1 MLYST
6 VTQGQSKF
14 ICPARQPDGTS
25 CGAEWSY
32 PEVRRFALLTVEE
45 MEHFEKE
52 LARIVAAKF
61 KAVSILIMCLY
72 RKGP

>member
-1 MLYST
+1 MLYCT

-14 ICPARQPDGTS
+14 TCPAAQPDGEM

-32 PEVRRFALLTVEE
+32 QEVRRLALLTVEE
-45 MEHFEKE
+45 MDHFEKE
-52 LARIVAAKF
+52 LARIVVAKF